1 MEIYL
6 PIAEQSMNVFVL
18 LGLGGAAGLLAGMF
32 GVGGGFLATPLL
44 IFVGIPPTVAVA
56 SQANQVVANSISSLQ
71 VQWRRGNV
79 DLRMGLVLL
88 LGGMLGSSAGVWL
101 FTYLKRIGQ
110 IDFVIAVIY
119 VVLLSSIGLLMLIE
133 SLRTYVKRRRNPEAP
148 RGKLHTHYLVHR
160 LPWKMRFY
168 KSKLYISAFLPIGL
182 GFVIGILSAI
192 LGVGGGF
199 VLVPAMIYLLG
210 MPTTVVI
217 GTSNFQILF
226 VAANV
231 TFLQAATNGTVDV
244 VLALLL
250 ILGGVV
256 GAPIGS
262 RLAAKLPGVVLRGLM
277 AVLILG
283 VAAELLIE
291 LLRTPGFALLA
302 RRPRGAAVR
311 RLLVALVAGLA
322 WVASAARPGPARR
335 AAACPACRGRRRRCP
350 PSAPTPELIVDLSRA
365 RVSITSAFQG
375 ESLLLFGM
383 FDPPGEWSWSWSA
396 PRARDGDAQGA
407 LPGPVAQHRPPGL
420 RRRAGLLLHRRQRAA
435 AAPAGARRGRR
446 DPVARGPYVE
456 HPVGARA
463 PTETRQVPRRAG
475 RGEAPRGPLSGR
487 LRPGHGAGRPAVP
500 GRAALSVA
508 PAGGDLRRQG
518 LSPARGQD
526 RRRGVAAPAGRQ
538 GRLQCPAGRL
548 VEAGRHALRP
558 WRHRHGAGRRLAGRR
573 GHAAAVAER
582 ERP

>member
-18 LGLGGAAGLLAGMF
+18 FALGGAAGLLAGMF

-44 IFVGIPPTVAVA
+44 IFVGIPPAVAVA

-88 LGGMLGSSAGVWL
+88 LGGMIGSSAGVTVFTWL
-101 FTYLKRIGQ
+101 KAIGQ
-110 IDFVIAVIY
+110 IDFVIAVMY
-119 VVLLSSIGLLMLIE
+119 VILLSSIGLLMLFE
-133 SLRTYVKRRRNPEAP
+133 SVLTFWKRRRNPTAP

-182 GFVIGILSAI
+182 GFLIGILSAI

-262 RLAAKLPGVVLRGLM
+262 RIAARLPGVVLRAMM
-277 AVLILG
+277 AVLVLG
-283 VAAELLIE
+283 VATELLFE
-291 LLRTPGFALLA
+291 LLRTPASPYSLG
-302 RRPRGAAVR
+302 PREV
-311 RLLVALVAGLA
+311 
-322 WVASAARPGPARR
+322 
-335 AAACPACRGRRRRCP
+335 
-350 PSAPTPELIVDLSRA
+350 
-365 RVSITSAFQG
+365 
-375 ESLLLFGM
+375 
-383 FDPPGEWSWSWSA
+383 
-396 PRARDGDAQGA
+396 
-407 LPGPVAQHRPPGL
+407 LP
-420 RRRAGLLLHRRQRAA
+420 
-435 AAPAGARRGRR
+435 
-446 DPVARGPYVE
+446 
-456 HPVGARA
+456 
-463 PTETRQVPRRAG
+463 
-475 RGEAPRGPLSGR
+475 
-487 LRPGHGAGRPAVP
+487 
-500 GRAALSVA
+500 
-508 PAGGDLRRQG
+508 
-518 LSPARGQD
+518 
-526 RRRGVAAPAGRQ
+526 
-538 GRLQCPAGRL
+538 
-548 VEAGRHALRP
+548 
-558 WRHRHGAGRRLAGRR
+558 
-573 GHAAAVAER
+573 
-582 ERP
+582 